1 MYGTAFPVGEAV
13 HFLRSFVIETFVCN
27 LALFVWKEV
36 SLCIANQKSLR
47 I

>member
-1 MYGTAFPVGEAV
+1 MEPLSLWGEAGL
-13 HFLRSFVIETFVCN
+13 FLRSFVIETFVCN

>member
-1 MYGTAFPVGEAV
+1 MEPLSLWGGGS
-13 HFLRSFVIETFVCN
+13 FLRSFVIETFVCN